1 MYTLDWIILAI
12 YFLVLLAIGL
22 WASSTRRKDS
32 SLFLAGH
39 SLRWHHIGFSM
50 WGTNVGPSMLI
61 ASASA
66 GFTTGIVSGNY
77 AWYAFVFIALLAF
90 VFAPRYLGTK
100 VHTLPEF
107 MGMRYGPSTRN
118 ILAWYTIVTIIISWL
133 ALTLFAGG
141 ILIRQVFAI
150 PMWASALTLLAVSAF
165 FTMLGGLKAVAY
177 TNVYQMLLLI
187 FVSATLTIAGLDRVG
202 GVAALAAKVP
212 ADYWVLFKP
221 NDDAAFPWLPIVLGY
236 PVMGVWFW
244 CTDQSM
250 VQPVLAARD
259 LREGQLGANFTGWL
273 KILDVPLY
281 ILPGV
286 ICFALFGDTLTNA
299 DEAYLTMVR
308 TLFPTGMVGLVFAV
322 LTACLV
328 STIGSALNALSTVF
342 TMDIY
347 MKRHRHD
354 ASQSHINFVGRLAT
368 VCGAALAI
376 VLTVAIDSIKGLN
389 LFNVFQSV
397 LGFIAP
403 PMTAV
408 FLLGVFWRR
417 TTTLA
422 ANLALTAGT
431 AFCLAVGVLY
441 LWPPQWLHIQ
451 WPHFM
456 MLSFLLCAALMAAMA
471 AAALFSGAA
480 FAQAGNLRYTIMVN
494 KFENKANWRGQWDLG
509 DAWGTI
515 LTDQLVQSGKFIVLG
530 EADMRG
536 AAMAEQDLGASGR
549 TAGGK
554 KTPKAGRMSPA
565 QLLVKGAITHV
576 QETKGGGGG
585 FGGLWIEVYVGDKWD
600 VASLLC
606 QFVLYLVQVLC
617 CPDVGG
623 CDAYQFAAR
632 LDKSQRLLDGG
643 SGVHGVRVGHR
654 LHHNRAA

>member
-1 MYTLDWIILAI
+1 MQTLDWTILAV
-12 YFLVLLAIGL
+12 YFVVLLAIGL
-22 WASSTRRKDS
+22 WASIKRKKES
-32 SLFLAGH
+32 SLFLAGR

-77 AWYAFVFIALLAF
+77 AWYAFVFIGMLAF
-90 VFAPRYLGTK
+90 VFAPRYLGSK

-107 MGMRYGPSTRN
+107 MGLRYGQSTRN

-141 ILIRQVFAI
+141 ILIRQVFEI
-150 PMWASALTLLAVSAF
+150 PMWASALVLLVISAF

-187 FVSATLTIAGLDRVG
+187 FVSAALTIVGLDHVG
-202 GVAALAAKVP
+202 GVSGLVAKVP
-212 ADYWVLFKP
+212 ADYWVLFRP
-221 NDDAAFPWLPIVLGY
+221 NTDEAFPWLPIVLGY

-250 VQPVLAARD
+250 VQPVLAAKD
-259 LREGQLGANFTGWL
+259 LREGQLGTNFTGWL

-286 ICFALFGDTLTNA
+286 ICFALFPTLENP
-299 DEAYLTMVR
+299 DKAYLTMVR

-347 MKRHRHD
+347 LKRYRPE
-354 ASQSHINFVGRLAT
+354 ASQHHINFVGRLVT
-368 VCGAALAI
+368 VCGAAIAI

-408 FLLGVFWRR
+408 FLLGVFWKR
-417 TTTLA
+417 TTTRA

-431 AFCLAVGVLY
+431 LFCLTVGVLY
-441 LWPPQWLHIQ
+441 LWGPQTINCSLH

-456 MLSFLLCAALMAAMA
+456 MLSFLLCVALIVMMVLVSLMDKLHTEALPSISAGPARYSPLVITLWAALAAVM
-471 AAALFSGAA
+471 
-480 FAQAGNLRYTIMVN
+480 I
-494 KFENKANWRGQWDLG
+494 
-509 DAWGTI
+509 
-515 LTDQLVQSGKFIVLG
+515 
-530 EADMRG
+530 
-536 AAMAEQDLGASGR
+536 
-549 TAGGK
+549 
-554 KTPKAGRMSPA
+554 
-565 QLLVKGAITHV
+565 
-576 QETKGGGGG
+576 
-585 FGGLWIEVYVGDKWD
+585 GLYIY
-600 VASLLC
+600 
-606 QFVLYLVQVLC
+606 F
-617 CPDVGG
+617 
-623 CDAYQFAAR
+623 
-632 LDKSQRLLDGG
+632 
-643 SGVHGVRVGHR
+643 
-654 LHHNRAA
+654 N